1 MVLDTNVSAQQ
12 GAHRQGLRTASR
24 QGAQLAQRP
33 MAAVLMTCVEPL
45 PLPHTL
51 AIPPPHSSVEIAG
64 RVGAE
69 VLDSC

>member
-1 MVLDTNVSAQQ
+1 MVLDTNVSAQ
-12 GAHRQGLRTASR
+12 GAHKGFALLRAATRQP
-24 QGAQLAQRP
+24 GARGG